1 MIFRLIPAY
10 GFGASR
16 LSVQPN
22 VVRLYKVELSEGGD
36 GQIEERTSDWKTII
50 CRLEQLL
57 DKAEALLNM
66 TTSHLPILSA
76 GDLLDEYIAF
86 RWRSQ
91 NGSGHLLPIK
101 HPDLVEIGDLIG
113 IPRQVEEVNRNTQQF
128 LRGLPANHVLLWGDR
143 GTGKSSLIKG
153 MLRRYEG
160 DGLRLVEVNRD
171 GLMHLQEIADLLWSR
186 PERYI
191 LFCDDLAFS
200 EGEPEYRELK
210 AMLEGGVA
218 ARPENVL
225 IYATSNRRHL
235 MPRQVKENQF
245 PNTDEDELYPREATE
260 EKVSLSDRFGLRL
273 AFYRI
278 PQATYLQMVSHYARK
293 QGILIPRE
301 ELHRAALEWEASS
314 SGRSGRVARQFVDN
328 LEGRLGLEAKEG

>member
-1 MIFRLIPAY
+1 MAIDYRIVIWSKCAIHK
-10 GFGASR
+10 GD
-16 LSVQPN
+16 
-22 VVRLYKVELSEGGD
+22 SEID
-36 GQIEERTSDWKTII
+36 ETTCDWKSII
-50 CRLEQLL
+50 CRLERLL
-57 DKAEALLNM
+57 DKAEVLLN
-66 TTSHLPILSA
+66 TTTLQLPVSSA
-76 GDLLDEYIAF
+76 DVLLDEYIAF
-86 RWRSQ
+86 RWRSR
-91 NGSGHLLPIK
+91 NGSGHLFPIK
-101 HPDLVEIGDLIG
+101 HPDLVKISDLIG
-113 IPRQVEEVNRNTQQF
+113 ITRQIEEVNRNTLQF
-128 LRGLPANHVLLWGDR
+128 LRGLPANHILLWGDR

-153 MLRRYEG
+153 MLHRYEI

-171 GLMHLQEIADLLWSR
+171 GLLHLQEIAELLWSR

-200 EGEPEYRELK
+200 DGEPEYRELK
-210 AMLEGGVA
+210 AMLEGGIA

-245 PNTDEDELYPREATE
+245 PSADEDELYPREATE
-260 EKVSLSDRFGLRL
+260 EKVSLSDRFGLHL

-278 PQATYLQMVSHYARK
+278 SQAAYLRIVSHYARK
-293 QGILIPRE
+293 HGISIPTE

-328 LEGRLGLEAKEG
+328 LKGRLGLEAREE

>member
-1 MIFRLIPAY
+1 M
-10 GFGASR
+10 AS
-16 LSVQPN
+16 
-22 VVRLYKVELSEGGD
+22 VRLETVPTGVCNEGGD
-36 GQIEERTSDWKTII
+36 TQIKEKTSDWNTII
-50 CRLEQLL
+50 RRLERLL
-57 DKAEALLNM
+57 DRGEALLTA
-66 TTSHLPILSA
+66 TTLSMPIASA
-76 GDLLDEYIAF
+76 EELLDEYIAF

-91 NGSGHLLPIK
+91 NGTGHLIPIK
-101 HPDLVEIGDLIG
+101 HPDLVDIGDLIG
-113 IPRQVEEVNRNTQQF
+113 ITRQIDEVNRNTMQF

-171 GLMHLQEIADLLWSR
+171 GLLHLQEIADLLWSR

-200 EGEPEYRELK
+200 EGEAEYRELK
-210 AMLEGGVA
+210 AMLEGGIA
-218 ARPENVL
+218 ARPKNVL

-245 PNTDEDELYPREATE
+245 PDTDEDELYPREATE

-278 PQATYLQMVSHYARK
+278 PQAAYLQMVSHYARK
-293 QGILIPRE
+293 HDISMPTE

-328 LEGRLGLEAKEG
+328 LKGRLGLKVEEH